1 MNPGAALAR
10 RWLSLPP
17 RRCTVRHRTEW
28 VALSDGVRL
37 ATQLVLPQDGARAWP
52 AVLIRTLAAAHE
64 PGHPAAAL
72 GRLVA
77 ESGYA
82 VVLQECR
89 GRHASEGSFAPF
101 LHEAADGGEAIAWTL
116 RQPWCDG
123 RLALAGWGYSGFAAW
138 AALSRSP
145 HPVAALVAAFAA
157 RDPFALL
164 RPGGALALELAL
176 RWGVG
181 IGQREPHDPRRL
193 ELERGLGHRPLRE
206 ADRVTLRR
214 VDWYREWIDHPEHD
228 AYWEARIPA
237 LPEAPPP
244 ALLIAGWRH
253 PALVSQL
260 ADAAALRERALH
272 GGTPAPELV
281 IGPWP
286 GGQPPRRQARRT
298 RSRIDAESLRAAL
311 DFLARRLRG
320 EPGERA
326 PLRVF
331 VRGAAV
337 WREASAWP
345 LPDAEASALH
355 LRGGGRANGRTGD
368 GALARE
374 APAEGEPADGF
385 CYDPRD
391 PVLAD
396 DAAAECRDDVL
407 CYTTEKMQAACTLAG
422 PVRLVLFAASSA
434 ALTDFTAA
442 LVALAADGTAQ
453 TLCDGVLRSQ
463 GVPGAARR
471 LELDLGAVCARLEPG
486 ERLRLAVSS
495 SAFPRWDR
503 PSHSEVEPG
512 LAADEQVASAR
523 QTVFHDRERP
533 SHLLL
538 SVLRS

>member
-1 MNPGAALAR
+1 
-10 RWLSLPP
+10 
-17 RRCTVRHRTEW
+17 

-37 ATQLVLPQDGARAWP
+37 ATQLVLPQDGARVWP

-64 PGHPAAAL
+64 PGHGAAAL

-123 RLALAGWGYSGFAAW
+123 RLALAGGGYSGFAAW

-181 IGQREPHDPRRL
+181 IGEREPHDPRRL

-214 VDWYREWIDHPEHD
+214 VDWFREWIDHPERD

-253 PALVSQL
+253 PALASQL

-272 GGTPAPELV
+272 RGAPAPELV
-281 IGPWP
+281 VGPWP

-298 RSRIDAESLRAAL
+298 RSQADAESLRTAL

-326 PLRVF
+326 PVRVF
-331 VRGAAV
+331 VRGPAV

-374 APAEGEPADGF
+374 APAGGESADGF
-385 CYDPRD
+385 RYDPRD

-407 CYTTEKMQAACTLAG
+407 CYTTEKMPQACTLAG
-422 PVRLVLFAASSA
+422 PVQLVLFAASSA
-434 ALTDFTAA
+434 ALTDFSAT
-442 LVALAADGTAQ
+442 LVALTADGSAQ
-453 TLCDGVLRSQ
+453 ALCDGVLRSR
-463 GVPGAARR
+463 GVPGATRR

-486 ERLRLAVSS
+486 QRLRLAVSS

-512 LAADEQVASAR
+512 LAADEQVATAR

-538 SVLRS
+538 SMLRS

>member
-1 MNPGAALAR
+1 
-10 RWLSLPP
+10 
-17 RRCTVRHRTEW
+17 
-28 VALSDGVRL
+28 VALPDGVRL
-37 ATQLVLPQDGARAWP
+37 ATQLVLPEDGARWP

-64 PGHPAAAL
+64 RGHPAAAI

-101 LHEAADGGEAIAWTL
+101 LHEAGDGGEAIAWTL

-145 HPVAALVAAFAA
+145 QPVTALIAAFAA
-157 RDPFALL
+157 RDPFELL

-181 IGQREPHDPRRL
+181 IGEREPWDARRL
-193 ELERGLGHRPLRE
+193 ELARGLGHRPLRE

-214 VDWYREWIDHPEHD
+214 VDWFREWIDHPTRD
-228 AYWEARIPA
+228 AYWEARTPA

-260 ADAAALRERALH
+260 ADAAALREHALRS
-272 GGTPAPELV
+272 GAPAPELL

-298 RSRIDAESLRAAL
+298 RFAGARLRSASPRCAAASRPYGRADAEALRSAL

-326 PLRVF
+326 PVRVF
-331 VRGAAV
+331 VRGPAV
-337 WREASAWP
+337 WREAPAWP
-345 LPDAEASALH
+345 PPDAEVSLFH
-355 LRGGGRANGRTGD
+355 LRSRGRANGRSGD

-374 APAEGEPADGF
+374 APGEEDPDGF
-385 CYDPRD
+385 RYDPRD

-407 CYTTEKMQAACTLAG
+407 CYTTEKLPQALSLAG
-422 PVRLVLFAASSA
+422 PVELVLFAVSSA
-434 ALTDFTAA
+434 ALTDFSATLAA
-442 LVALAADGTAQ
+442 LNEDGAAQ
-453 TLCDGVLRSQ
+453 TLCDGVLRSR
-463 GVPGAARR
+463 GEPGATRR
-471 LELDLGAVCARLEPG
+471 LEIRLGDVCARLEPG
-486 ERLRLAVSS
+486 QRLRLAVSS
-495 SAFPRWDR
+495 SAFPRHDR

-512 LAADEQVASAR
+512 LAADEQIATAQ

-533 SHLLL
+533 SHLLI
-538 SVLRS
+538 SALRS

>member
-1 MNPGAALAR
+1 
-10 RWLSLPP
+10 
-17 RRCTVRHRTEW
+17 
-28 VALSDGVRL
+28 
-37 ATQLVLPQDGARAWP
+37 VLPQDGARWP
-52 AVLIRTLAAAHE
+52 TVLIRTLAAAHE
-64 PGHPAAAL
+64 PGHPAAAI

-101 LHEAADGGEAIAWTL
+101 LHEAGDGGEAIGWTL
-116 RQPWCDG
+116 RQPWCNG

-138 AALSRSP
+138 AALSHSP
-145 HPVAALVAAFAA
+145 HPIAALVAAFAA

-181 IGQREPHDPRRL
+181 IGEREPWDARRL
-193 ELERGLGHRPLRE
+193 ELARGLGHRPLRE

-214 VDWYREWIDHPEHD
+214 VDWFREWIDHPTRD
-228 AYWEARIPA
+228 GYWEARIPA

-260 ADAAALRERALH
+260 ADAAALREHALRC
-272 GGTPAPELV
+272 GAPAPELV
-281 IGPWP
+281 VGPWP
-286 GGQPPRRQARRT
+286 GGQPPRRQTRRT
-298 RSRIDAESLRAAL
+298 RSRADAESLRSAL
-311 DFLARRLRG
+311 DFLAHRLRG
-320 EPGERA
+320 EPGGRA
-326 PLRVF
+326 PIRVF
-331 VRGAAV
+331 VRGPAV
-337 WREASAWP
+337 WREAPTWP
-345 LPDAEASALH
+345 PPDAEVSALQLH
-355 LRGGGRANGRTGD
+355 SGGRANGRTGD

-374 APAEGEPADGF
+374 APGEEDPDGF
-385 CYDPRD
+385 RYDPRD

-396 DAAAECRDDVL
+396 DAAAECREDVL
-407 CYTTEKMQAACTLAG
+407 CYTSEKLAQALSLAG
-422 PVRLVLFAASSA
+422 PVELVLFAASSA
-434 ALTDFTAA
+434 VLTDFSAT
-442 LVALAADGTAQ
+442 LTTLDADGAAQ
-453 TLCDGVLRSQ
+453 TLCDGLLRSRGEP
-463 GVPGAARR
+463 GVLRR
-471 LELDLGAVCARLEPG
+471 LEIHLGDVCARLEPG
-486 ERLRLAVSS
+486 QRLRLAVSS
-495 SAFPRWDR
+495 SAFPRHDR

-512 LAADEQVASAR
+512 LAADEQIATAQ